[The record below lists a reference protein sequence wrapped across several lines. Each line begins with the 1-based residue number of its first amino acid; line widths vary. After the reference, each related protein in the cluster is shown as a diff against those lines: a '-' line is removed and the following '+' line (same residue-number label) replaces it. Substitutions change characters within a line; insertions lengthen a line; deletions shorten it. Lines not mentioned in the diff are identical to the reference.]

1 MADTDYSALAATN
14 TIAATDGIVLVRGG
28 VPYRF
33 TGTLPIITA
42 AANFGWGDTPI
53 DGYGRSLTVSQGGAH
68 PTLLH
73 QSVDTNDERFYI
85 LNNLDRPTGGFAGT
99 FQYRKTGAAGSAY
112 QQSAGRHIFL
122 TAAVGTAG
130 ATATMVESARLDE
143 SGNLG
148 LGTTNPGGWR
158 INARQGS
165 TSLLALE
172 NTAGV
177 GATIQLADTSYSG
190 RIVQNAGAMI
200 IQVAG
205 TTEAF
210 RCDTSGS
217 IIPGADNARNL
228 GSASRR
234 FGTVYAATS
243 TINTS
248 DAALKTVR
256 GEGELTA
263 EEIAWARAIRILPY
277 RFNDAIAAKGDAARL
292 HFGVLAQEVHA
303 AGLAAGIEDPFA
315 YAFLCR
321 DPLMAEVEVM
331 EQVRVQKTEP
341 YERDETTIVVED
353 GVARALVRTVNDMRP
368 VFEEIPVV
376 DEHGAAVMLR
386 IGEDAEGAPIMQQ
399 AVHLEPVMVT
409 IEQPVTKAVPALD
422 DQGRPVERWGIRYEE
437 LAMFL
442 LAASAR
448 QA

>member
-1 MADTDYSALAATN
+1 MADTDFNALTATN
-14 TIAATDGIVLVRGG
+14 TIAATDSIVIVRAG
-28 VPYRF
+28 VPYRY
-33 TGTLPIITA
+33 TGPLFVVDGS
-42 AANFGWGDTPI
+42 ANFGFGAAAPVSKIHANVVGSVKSYVTAGNSAGGAMI
-53 DGYGRSLTVSQGGAH
+53 GVAADGTAEVNNYAGGAITFNNYNAGGAKTEYGRFSG
-68 PTLLH
+68 
-73 QSVDTNDERFYI
+73 
-85 LNNLDRPTGGFAGT
+85 TGDFG
-99 FQYRKTGAAGSAY
+99 
-112 QQSAGRHIFL
+112 I
-122 TAAVGTAG
+122 
-130 ATATMVESARLDE
+130 
-143 SGNLG
+143 
-148 LGTTNPGGWR
+148 GTTNPGGWR

-177 GATIQLADTSYSG
+177 GTTIRLADASYAG
-190 RIVQNAGAMI
+190 HIVHNAGAMI

-256 GEGELTA
+256 GGGEMTA
-263 EEIAWARAIRILPY
+263 EEIAWARAIRVLPY

-292 HFGVLAQEVHA
+292 HFGVLAQDVHA

-321 DPLMAEVEVM
+321 DPLMEEVEVM

-376 DEHGAAVMLR
+376 DEQGAAVMLR
-386 IGEDAEGAPIMQQ
+386 IGEDAEGAPIMRQ

-409 IEQPVTKAVPALD
+409 IEQPVTKTVPVLD
-422 DQGRPVERWGIRYEE
+422 ATGAPVERWGIRYEE